1 MNNSKESR
9 LVKRAI
15 KKYKWDILKVWTLK
29 ILFLITSLSSMNISG
44 LYINVLVT
52 GVNWNLIL
60 KYMLV
65 LAGLIIWEIM
75 FNYWNVMRYYQT
87 QANLVFYINYYV
99 LKHIKR
105 IRLSF
110 FDDKDP
116 AYLNQRVNED
126 INSIVNYKLDLICNM
141 SISVLSFI
149 TIIGIL
155 SRVEWKLAVI
165 TILSIPLYLLLYFY
179 NDKKLCSATFEY
191 KERQNMFFAC
201 MNRQLSRPRLVKIK
215 SLFETLDQELKNEY
229 PSFFNAL
236 YRYYKCNYV
245 FSSMIEVLGKGYNI
259 FLFIYCAV
267 GIYNKSI
274 TIGEFVIIKNYYT
287 MLLQASTQIIAILK
301 TYPNMLVSKKR
312 LNEILNIPSENNGNT
327 LLKKIDSVKLEDF
340 SFSYNSKKIFEH
352 FNYEFHKGNIYL
364 IKGKNGV
371 GKTTLINNIL
381 GLYIESYGG
390 DILYNNYSI
399 KELNLYEMRKN
410 LISITEQE
418 PVLFYQGN
426 ILKNIENN
434 SNAAAMR
441 LIKNFGL
448 KDIGVEQCS
457 GGEKQKISIINSL
470 LKNGELLILDEPSS
484 ALDKNSTIYLQKEL
498 VKLKSQKIIII
509 ISHDLQMDKIA
520 DKILDLDD
528 KNNEEI
534 I

>member
-1 MNNSKESR
+1 MQIKTAQVTIDGPEEIHNRTRFLKNGEGTYRRIINN
-9 LVKRAI
+9 L
-15 KKYKWDILKVWTLK
+15 L
-29 ILFLITSLSSMNISG
+29 
-44 LYINVLVT
+44 
-52 GVNWNLIL
+52 
-60 KYMLV
+60 
-65 LAGLIIWEIM
+65 
-75 FNYWNVMRYYQT
+75 
-87 QANLVFYINYYV
+87 QANENLEVVI
-99 LKHIKR
+99 
-105 IRLSF
+105 
-110 FDDKDP
+110 
-116 AYLNQRVNED
+116 RVNIQKENIKYVPEFVD
-126 INSIVNYKLDLICNM
+126 SLKQVGIDKRNNIKPYFSLVRDYEIDKGYIYSSCFSVPEFSEEESKLRQILLKKGFQPANSNIQPKLYGCGAVSPNSIL
-141 SISVLSFI
+141 
-149 TIIGIL
+149 
-155 SRVEWKLAVI
+155 VEPDG
-165 TILSIPLYLLLYFY
+165 TLYLLLYFY

-301 TYPNMLVSKKR
+301 TYPNMLVPKKR

>member
-1 MNNSKESR
+1 MTAGQPLLGLHEIRIMQNK
-9 LVKRAI
+9 
-15 KKYKWDILKVWTLK
+15 
-29 ILFLITSLSSMNISG
+29 LIELASQKDVQVSG
-44 LYINVLVT
+44 
-52 GVNWNLIL
+52 
-60 KYMLV
+60 M
-65 LAGLIIWEIM
+65 IIT
-75 FNYWNVMRYYQT
+75 N
-87 QANLVFYINYYV
+87 
-99 LKHIKR
+99 
-105 IRLSF
+105 
-110 FDDKDP
+110 
-116 AYLNQRVNED
+116 
-126 INSIVNYKLDLICNM
+126 
-141 SISVLSFI
+141 
-149 TIIGIL
+149 
-155 SRVEWKLAVI
+155 
-165 TILSIPLYLLLYFY
+165 
-179 NDKKLCSATFEY
+179 
-191 KERQNMFFAC
+191 
-201 MNRQLSRPRLVKIK
+201 
-215 SLFETLDQELKNEY
+215 
-229 PSFFNAL
+229 
-236 YRYYKCNYV
+236 
-245 FSSMIEVLGKGYNI
+245 GY
-259 FLFIYCAV
+259 
-267 GIYNKSI
+267 
-274 TIGEFVIIKNYYT
+274 EFVIIKNYYT

>member
-9 LVKRAI
+9 LVKRAL

-29 ILFLITSLSSMNISG
+29 ILFLITSLSSMYISG

-87 QANLVFYINYYV
+87 QANLVF
-99 LKHIKR
+99 
-105 IRLSF
+105 
-110 FDDKDP
+110 
-116 AYLNQRVNED
+116 
-126 INSIVNYKLDLICNM
+126 
-141 SISVLSFI
+141 
-149 TIIGIL
+149 
-155 SRVEWKLAVI
+155 
-165 TILSIPLYLLLYFY
+165 

>member
-29 ILFLITSLSSMNISG
+29 ILFLITSLSSMYISG

-287 MLLQASTQIIAILK
+287 MLLQAKWFDFSMIVMWIMIIQSSSYILKRKPVENPNKRLDINEKQYYGQKLKKNIFILYCVSLALFSMQKKTDIAIIGL
-301 TYPNMLVSKKR
+301 TLTFIAISMIVGER
-312 LNEILNIPSENNGNT
+312 L
-327 LLKKIDSVKLEDF
+327 
-340 SFSYNSKKIFEH
+340 
-352 FNYEFHKGNIYL
+352 
-364 IKGKNGV
+364 
-371 GKTTLINNIL
+371 
-381 GLYIESYGG
+381 
-390 DILYNNYSI
+390 
-399 KELNLYEMRKN
+399 
-410 LISITEQE
+410 
-418 PVLFYQGN
+418 
-426 ILKNIENN
+426 
-434 SNAAAMR
+434 
-441 LIKNFGL
+441 
-448 KDIGVEQCS
+448 
-457 GGEKQKISIINSL
+457 
-470 LKNGELLILDEPSS
+470 
-484 ALDKNSTIYLQKEL
+484 
-498 VKLKSQKIIII
+498 
-509 ISHDLQMDKIA
+509 MDK
-520 DKILDLDD
+520 K
-528 KNNEEI
+528 
-534 I
+534 

>member
-1 MNNSKESR
+1 MN
-9 LVKRAI
+9 
-15 KKYKWDILKVWTLK
+15 
-29 ILFLITSLSSMNISG
+29 
-44 LYINVLVT
+44 
-52 GVNWNLIL
+52 
-60 KYMLV
+60 
-65 LAGLIIWEIM
+65 
-75 FNYWNVMRYYQT
+75 
-87 QANLVFYINYYV
+87 
-99 LKHIKR
+99 
-105 IRLSF
+105 
-110 FDDKDP
+110 
-116 AYLNQRVNED
+116 
-126 INSIVNYKLDLICNM
+126 
-141 SISVLSFI
+141 
-149 TIIGIL
+149 
-155 SRVEWKLAVI
+155 
-165 TILSIPLYLLLYFY
+165 
-179 NDKKLCSATFEY
+179 
-191 KERQNMFFAC
+191 
-201 MNRQLSRPRLVKIK
+201 
-215 SLFETLDQELKNEY
+215 
-229 PSFFNAL
+229 
-236 YRYYKCNYV
+236 
-245 FSSMIEVLGKGYNI
+245 KGYNI